1 MAASPSNAVPAP
13 LDADALDALRADLG
27 GWRVAETA
35 LTRTFTFADFRTAVA
50 FYVRVA
56 FEAEALNHH
65 PEIEAVYDRVL
76 VRLRTHDAGDRV
88 TALDADLARRI
99 DACASL
105 FRP

>member
-1 MAASPSNAVPAP
+1 MAAAPAP
-13 LDADALDALRADLG
+13 LTASERDALRESLTD
-27 GWRVAETA
+27 WRIAETA

-50 FYVRVA
+50 FYVRIA

-65 PEIEAVYDRVL
+65 PEVEAVYDRVL

-88 TALDADLARRI
+88 TALDATLARRI